1 MTSLPLLLIACS
13 SFGFAIKLNQRP
25 VQASCPTTVPIK
37 GKQDAGSG
45 ITSYTFKYANA
56 PRWQEAQLIDIPKA
70 GQPLDASMEGDKCLQ
85 GYCVAC
91 GWVVPN
97 VTKISKEQ
105 IMNGAM
111 GKEDCLFA
119 SFFSLDSDRNAGKKM
134 PMVFHVHHGQ
144 GLYGYK
150 AELGEVKHVVQN
162 GIVAASA
169 NMRLGAMGIFA
180 HPEVT
185 QPNLQ
190 LSDMINALRFV
201 NKYACVAGGDPS
213 HLTLTGSSTGATMV
227 ASLLASP
234 AAKGLFSAAWI
245 NSPTGLGLTGF
256 HTKDRNQFFEDHTK
270 PCMEAAG
277 CNDLQC
283 LTAMSGEDVVT
294 KFIAGKKSCSLSRY
308 AEDVKTDTGRIPGA
322 PWDGTLVNNMLET
335 SCNQQFAS
343 AHVPIVI
350 GAALNEMDNL
360 KFNFGDLKKEGR
372 KSLLS
377 LAALGSDNKDT
388 QSCIMERLN
397 VRQDSQSTAEDSG
410 FFYGTYL
417 FGTSRNNAPRW
428 HFTLTA
434 PASKD
439 HRAWHTQAELYTWN
453 HSLTEPTNQYDPVAK
468 EFIMENASPELREYF
483 ASNFINFVKT
493 GKVADPNWPQT
504 RSVGAGE
511 LGGLPSKDL
520 GNKPYGT
527 ITDQYHHDPLM
538 IKALHSLSCKHQ
550 VPEELKSCETSPR
563 ADGGVT
569 PQEKFKHF
577 NDEVQTSWKDMNFVK
592 TQISGILTA
601 AMQGK
606 LKPPTDN

>member
-1 MTSLPLLLIACS
+1 
-13 SFGFAIKLNQRP
+13 
-25 VQASCPTTVPIK
+25 
-37 GKQDAGSG
+37 
-45 ITSYTFKYANA
+45 
-56 PRWQEAQLIDIPKA
+56 
-70 GQPLDASMEGDKCLQ
+70 LQ

-308 AEDVKTDTGRIPGA
+308 AEDVKTDGTSRIPGA

-563 ADGGVT
+563 ADGSVT

-606 LKPPTDN
+606 LKPPADN